1 MHRDAELQHFRAV
14 DRERDKW
21 EAREQRLIAQLAHLE
36 RRLEAIEVIGSRK
49 RSRLQSSMERP
60 PSSTTS
66 VSLPDADKERSKGS
80 EWS

>member
-49 RSRLQSSMERP
+49 RSRLQSSSMERP
-60 PSSTTS
+60 PRSTTS
-66 VSLPDADKERSKGS
+66 VSLPDADREVKG
-80 EWS
+80 E